1 MFVNIVI
8 ALDICLCAYVIYRA
22 VQEFKSGK

>member
-8 ALDICLCAYVIYRA
+8 ALDICLCVYVLYRA